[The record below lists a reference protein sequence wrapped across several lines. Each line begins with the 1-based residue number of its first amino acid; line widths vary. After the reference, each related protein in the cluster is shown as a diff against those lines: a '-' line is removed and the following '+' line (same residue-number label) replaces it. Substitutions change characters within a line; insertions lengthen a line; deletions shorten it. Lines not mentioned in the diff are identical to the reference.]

1 VPDESAFREM
11 VELCPGGVSRFDREG
26 RCVYLNAAAAALWG
40 GTVESII
47 GRTLQDLKA
56 PKENVDAFSKPVRT
70 VFTTGQSVKVEVRLH
85 GPEPR
90 DLEMRVFPHKDPTG
104 LVTSVMIFCWDITD
118 RRRAEEKLGANQTR
132 LELASRIA
140 KLGIWD
146 WHVGGNRVD
155 FNDEMV
161 RIYGTT
167 REELASRGERDYFG
181 MTRADFREEQL
192 RNVQQSFAAGMT
204 EREWLESPLALEA
217 PKELCLVMPDGT
229 ERWTMGDAITIVDE
243 QRQPVRMLGV
253 TIDITERKKVEQAN
267 REVEERFAKSFHST
281 PVPMVIS
288 VTDTGVVLD
297 CNASLLALVDF
308 PREQVVGQVTSS
320 LGIAMTDATRAAL
333 TEGLQVA
340 GTAKN
345 LPMTLTTRQGQ
356 HREVLG
362 SSQIIHVAGKQCVL
376 STYLDLTAYKRL
388 QEQLLHTQ
396 KLEAVGRLAGGVAH
410 DFNNLLNVVLNA
422 ADYALETMGTGH
434 PLRDD
439 LLAIR
444 TAGQRGAA
452 LTRQLLAF
460 SRKQVLVPQ
469 VVDLAAVLTS
479 MNTLLRPLL
488 GERITIE
495 LRPGARQTHVLADV
509 GQLEQVIMNLAVN
522 ARDAMP
528 GGGKLLLETSN
539 ADQAQDEDGQLRPG
553 RFVVLKVTDTG
564 SGIAP
569 DVQAKMF
576 EPFFTTKGHGQGTG
590 LGLATVHGIVR
601 QSGGTIVVESAL
613 EKGTTFVVS
622 LPLTDRVPA
631 TGDHASPKAAEG
643 RGTVL
648 LCEDE
653 VMVRMVTRRALER
666 AGYRVVDCE
675 NAAEALRQV
684 AQGLTFDLLLTD
696 VVMPGMGGV
705 ELAEQLTATRPGLK
719 VLFVSGY
726 TDADFE
732 TLSKVDQRSFL
743 SKPFSSQELTARVR
757 ELLDAHPAQ

>member
-1 VPDESAFREM
+1 MSAESAFREL
-11 VELCPGGVSRFDREG
+11 VELCPGGISRFDREG

-40 GTVESII
+40 GTVESIV
-47 GRTLQDLKA
+47 GRTLHELRT
-56 PKENVDAFSKPVRT
+56 PKENIEGFSKPVRT
-70 VFTTGQSVKVEVRLH
+70 VFATGEPVKVEVRLH
-85 GPEPR
+85 GADPR
-90 DLEMRVFPHKDPTG
+90 DLEMRVFPDTDATG

-118 RRRAEEKLGANQTR
+118 RRRAEEKLRSNQTR

-146 WHVGGNRVD
+146 WHVGGGVD

-167 REELASRGERDYFG
+167 REELARRGERDYFA

-192 RNVQQSFAAGMT
+192 RNVQKSFAAGMT
-204 EREWLESPLALEA
+204 ELEWLESPIALEA

-229 ERWTMGDAITIVDE
+229 ERWTVGEAITILDE
-243 QRQPVRMLGV
+243 QRQPARMLGV
-253 TIDITERKKVEQAN
+253 TIDITERKKVEQAH
-267 REVEERFAKSFHST
+267 REVEDRFSKSFHST
-281 PVPMVIS
+281 PVPMAIS

-297 CNASLLALVDF
+297 CNSSLLSLIDCA
-308 PREQVVGQVTSS
+308 REQVVGQAWGT
-320 LGIAMTDATRAAL
+320 LGLVMNDATRETMAD
-333 TEGLQVA
+333 GLRVA
-340 GTAKN
+340 GSVKN
-345 LPMTLTTRQGQ
+345 LPMTLTTRTGQ
-356 HREVLG
+356 RRDVLG
-362 SSQIIHVAGKQCVL
+362 SSQIIHVAGTQCVL
-376 STYLDLTAYKRL
+376 STYLDLTESRRL

-422 ADYALETMGTGH
+422 ADYALETVGTGH
-434 PLRDD
+434 PLRED

-479 MNTLLRPLL
+479 MHTLLRPLM
-488 GERITIE
+488 GERIAIE
-495 LRPGARQTHVLADV
+495 LRQGARHTHVLADV

-528 GGGKLLLETSN
+528 NGGRLILETSN
-539 ADQAQDEDGQLRPG
+539 ADQAHDENGALVRG
-553 RFVVLKVTDTG
+553 RFVVLAVTDTG

-569 DVQAKMF
+569 EVKARMF
-576 EPFFTTKGHGQGTG
+576 EPFFTTKAHGQGTG
-590 LGLATVHGIVR
+590 LGLATVHGVVR

-613 EKGTTFVVS
+613 ERGTTFVVS
-622 LPLTDRVPA
+622 LPLTDRAPA
-631 TGDHASPKAAEG
+631 SEDRTSPRSTQG

-684 AQGLTFDLLLTD
+684 SQGLAFDLLLTD

-705 ELAEQLTATRPGLK
+705 ELAEHLTATRPQLE

-726 TDADFE
+726 TDEDFE
-732 TLSKVDQRSFL
+732 ALSKIDRRSFL

-757 ELLDAHPAQ
+757 ALLDRQ